1 MRRIQINRHLN
12 DVAKSAADDEYTP
25 EQIRELEENLIR
37 TIDETMS
44 PEDPGWDWDRWLM
57 VALAGSSILQIL
69 LVVPTTRAW
78 LVSLCKFLYSTGKL
92 SLVQIAN
99 FIKEIFKKPRDP
111 VDPNNIPPW
120 LSEACAR
127 ALRELRENLV
137 EVAASGAPNDYLE
150 VLTLI
155 EASATAVQALVACAQ
170 ANPMLARLIVHSL
183 IDLLTE
189 LLGPYLASIGLSP
202 EQIKDFIRRLV
213 ESIINGG
220 PRPTLPIDIMPF
232 SFNPNCL
239 GRPDRYAPPRPD
251 LNRPWGEIVTEV
263 GYSVTIAAAVAAI
276 IAAGPAIAAGTATV
290 WTAVTAAGIGES
302 AVIGALVALGII
314 GTANADDAA
323 TFLQNEA
330 ANTRCADTPYIDEA
344 DEDYIDTVVDPS
356 GLSDVRD
363 FL

>member
-12 DVAKSAADDEYTP
+12 EVAKSAADDEYTP
-25 EQIRELEENLIR
+25 EQIRELEEDLFEAVDVATN
-37 TIDETMS
+37 
-44 PEDPGWDWDRWLM
+44 PEDPGWSWDRWLI
-57 VALAGSSILQIL
+57 VALAGLSVLQTL

-92 SLVQIAN
+92 SLAQIAN

-111 VDPNNIPPW
+111 FDPNNVPPW
-120 LSEACAR
+120 LSEGCTR
-127 ALRELRENLV
+127 ALRELREKLV
-137 EVAASGAPNDYLE
+137 EAAASGAPNSYLE

-170 ANPMLARLIVHSL
+170 ANPLLAQLIIRSL

-202 EQIKDFIRRLV
+202 EQIRDFIRRLV
-213 ESIINGG
+213 ESMINGG
-220 PRPTLPIDIMPF
+220 PRPTLPIGVTPF

-263 GYSVTIAAAVAAI
+263 GYSVTISAAVAAI

-290 WTAVTAAGIGES
+290 WTAVTAAGIGQS
-302 AVIGALVALGII
+302 VVIGALAALGLI
-314 GTANADDAA
+314 GTAHADDAA

-330 ANTRCADTPYIDEA
+330 ANTRCEDTPYIDEA